1 MTTEP
6 MKQRWDDVGK
16 SFESLGR
23 VLKNRYS
30 VHPSS
35 EAPSGQ
41 AAPDDAPSAEAAQ
54 EEKAALREAFDKL
67 MTAAKDFGDRA
78 AGVARDPEVQSQT
91 KEVAHALS
99 SALSATVE
107 TIGDEVNGLFK
118 RNKGGS
124 AGDEPTPD
132 KDGG

>member
-6 MKQRWDDVGK
+6 MKQRWDDVGQ

-23 VLKNRYS
+23 VLKARYS
-30 VHPSS
+30 AHPAGS
-35 EAPSGQ
+35 EAAGKEP
-41 AAPDDAPSAEAAQ
+41 PSAEAS
-54 EEKAALREAFDKL
+54 EEERAALREAFDKL

-91 KEVAHALS
+91 KDVAHALS
-99 SALSATVE
+99 AALSATVE
-107 TIGDEVNGLFK
+107 MVGDEVNGLFK
-118 RNKGGS
+118 RTKGGS
-124 AGDEPTPD
+124 SGEGPAPG